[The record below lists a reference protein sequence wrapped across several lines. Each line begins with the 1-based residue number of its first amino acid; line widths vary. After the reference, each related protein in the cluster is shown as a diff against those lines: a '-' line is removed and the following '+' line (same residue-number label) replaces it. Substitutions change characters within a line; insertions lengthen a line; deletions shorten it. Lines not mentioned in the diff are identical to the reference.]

1 MNGPLYLT
9 VYRRYRELILDGTLP
24 PGTKMPSLRT
34 CARELKLSRTTIE
47 SAYLQLAADGYIIA
61 KAQSGYYVTDIGEKR
76 KKEENAPQRE
86 TPAYRFDFA
95 SSGADR
101 ESFRFDLWRRY
112 MKSALR
118 QDSRL
123 LSYGEPQGEPDFR
136 QVLSTYVRERR
147 NILCSPDS
155 IVVGAGVQ
163 NLLQILCPLI
173 KDRETV
179 SFPTPSFVQ
188 GSTVFSDFGFQIQY
202 RNKNAHVIYVSPA
215 HMTKWGEIM
224 PVKRRLELIHHADA
238 QGSLIIED
246 DFENEFV
253 YLQKPTPSLFS
264 LAGGKGVVYLGTFS
278 RLLLP
283 SIRISFMVLPPD
295 LSALYRQ
302 KAAWYNQTA
311 SKAEQIALCQF
322 IRDGHLAS
330 QTRRLKRLYAQ
341 KLKSLLSAVREI
353 FGSDAPVQ
361 IGAAGTSL
369 ALTLQTPH
377 NAASLIEKS
386 KSEGLRLQFLKES
399 EGEVTVILSCSS
411 MPAEDFI
418 PACRLL
424 KELSQ
429 I

>member
-253 YLQKPTPSLFS
+253 YHT
-264 LAGGKGVVYLGTFS
+264 
-278 RLLLP
+278 
-283 SIRISFMVLPPD
+283 
-295 LSALYRQ
+295 
-302 KAAWYNQTA
+302 
-311 SKAEQIALCQF
+311 
-322 IRDGHLAS
+322 
-330 QTRRLKRLYAQ
+330 
-341 KLKSLLSAVREI
+341 
-353 FGSDAPVQ
+353 
-361 IGAAGTSL
+361 
-369 ALTLQTPH
+369 
-377 NAASLIEKS
+377 
-386 KSEGLRLQFLKES
+386 
-399 EGEVTVILSCSS
+399 
-411 MPAEDFI
+411 
-418 PACRLL
+418 
-424 KELSQ
+424 
-429 I
+429 